1 MYIKSSV
8 SVIPLLLLL
17 ALFTACSKQTS
28 TTRPPIAGT
37 VKKVIDGDS
46 FELLT
51 ADNSVI
57 RVKME
62 GIDASEK
69 GMPFYNESRKFLKHL
84 CLGKAVRFLPNGICV
99 YNKQMGMT
107 FLENGTELGHEMVRE
122 GMAWQVSKFNTDKKL
137 YALEAR
143 ARLEHRGLWIQDNPV
158 PPRTVRKYRR
168 MGTSRKDF
176 IF

>member
-1 MYIKSSV
+1 MYIKSPV
-8 SVIPLLLLL
+8 LILLFLLL
-17 ALFTACSKQTS
+17 ALLSACGRLANTPSQQ
-28 TTRPPIAGT
+28 PITGT
-37 VKKVIDGDS
+37 VKKIIDGDS

-51 ADNSVI
+51 DGNSLI

-62 GIDASEK
+62 GIDAPEK

-84 CLGKAVRFLPNGICV
+84 CLGKEVRFLPNGVHI

-107 FLENGTELGHEMVRE
+107 FLDDGTELGHEMVRQ

-137 YALEAR
+137 YALEAQ

-158 PPRTVRKYRR
+158 PPRNVRKYRR